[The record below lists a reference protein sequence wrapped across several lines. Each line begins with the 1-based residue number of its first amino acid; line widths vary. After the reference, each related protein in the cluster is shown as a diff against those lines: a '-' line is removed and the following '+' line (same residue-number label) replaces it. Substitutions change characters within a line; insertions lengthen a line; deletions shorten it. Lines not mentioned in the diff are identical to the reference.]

1 MTMFVDEAEI
11 EVAAGNGGSGRVSF
25 FANRKGASGGAGGHG
40 GSVYAQA
47 SSNVTHLKR
56 YTEITKY
63 EAESGI
69 MGSQN
74 KRSGKNGQDL
84 VLKVPLGTTIID
96 TKTKE
101 EVILDKEGAQ
111 FMLCQGGI
119 GGHGNVFF
127 KSSTNRTP
135 KFAEPGKPGQ
145 RRKLKLVLKLIA
157 DYGLIGLPNAGKSSL
172 LNLLT
177 KANVRTANYPFT
189 TLEPNLG
196 VFEGKVIADVP
207 GLIEGASGGK
217 GLGIKFLKHIEKVK
231 MLLHCISA
239 ESSDIVTEYQTV
251 VKELS
256 SYNKTLLDKKSV
268 ILLTKT
274 DLVDEI
280 IIKEKIKLLSK
291 YNKNILP
298 ISIFKEET
306 IEELQKLL
314 RKV

>member
-1 MTMFVDEAEI
+1 MTMFIDEAEI
-11 EVAAGNGGSGRVSF
+11 EVIAGNGGAGRVSF
-25 FANRKGASGGAGGHG
+25 FANRKGASGGAGGRG
-40 GSVYAQA
+40 GSVYALA
-47 SSNVTHLKR
+47 SSNITHLKR
-56 YTEITKY
+56 YTEIVKY
-63 EAESGI
+63 EAESGV

-84 VLKVPLGTTIID
+84 VLKVPLGTTVID
-96 TKTKE
+96 SKTKE
-101 EVILDKEGAQ
+101 EVILDKEGVQ
-111 FMLCQGGI
+111 YMLCQGGI

-135 KFAEPGKPGQ
+135 KIAEPGQPGQ

-177 KANVRTANYPFT
+177 KANVRTADYPFT

-207 GLIEGASGGK
+207 GLIEGASAGK

-239 ESSDIVTEYQTV
+239 ESEDVILEYKTV
-251 VKELS
+251 INELTN
-256 SYNKTLLDKKSV
+256 YNTKLLSKKSI
-268 ILLTKT
+268 ILLTKV
-274 DLVDEI
+274 DLVDGETASR
-280 IIKEKIKLLSK
+280 KIKILKKL
-291 YNKNILP
+291 NKNIMT
-298 ISIFKEET
+298 ISIYHQET
-306 IEELQKLL
+306 IESLKKLL
-314 RKV
+314 LA